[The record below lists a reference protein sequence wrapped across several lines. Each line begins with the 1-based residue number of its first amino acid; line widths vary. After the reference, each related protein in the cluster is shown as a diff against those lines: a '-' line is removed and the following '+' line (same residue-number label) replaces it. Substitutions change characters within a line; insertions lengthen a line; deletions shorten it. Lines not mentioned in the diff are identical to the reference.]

1 MRLPRSRHRNARA
14 ALAALAAGLTAIA
27 SALSC
32 TAPRLTCDDLGT
44 CAPPDAAVTDAID
57 ERAFPSDGSTDE
69 AVDSIACDP
78 TKDPKDDPC
87 VLNNAAGVFV
97 ASPGDGGAPLASADG
112 SMSQP
117 YATIEQA
124 LSQLGNKTRIYVCN
138 GSYNE
143 QVHIATAVRVYGG
156 LSCSSTGNG
165 LVWSYVGGRA
175 QVTSSPSAY
184 ALWVTDVASDS
195 GAAVAVEDMSFTA
208 PSATMP
214 GSSSIAALISSSSVD
229 LLRVTL
235 SAGNGANG
243 AAGADGITD
252 PNYLGLAPAGGS
264 QVWSPGSAGPTPI
277 SGGAGGINPCL
288 HHGASAGGD
297 GGLGCDRSGPGLG
310 TPGSASPPAPAMAA
324 GRDGLPAATV
334 MVTYGGGTAIVSGN
348 DPGADGLPGAGG
360 TAPAMGYGALSPS
373 GWLPTP
379 GGDGDP
385 GNPGQGGAGA
395 TDPFYGTCVPS
406 EADLGGGG
414 GGAGGCGGAFGK
426 GGGGGG
432 ASVALASVGSTVGLQ
447 QCTLAA
453 AAAGTGGPGGAGQDG
468 QAGAAGGDDI
478 SLPSGH
484 ASGAAGGNGAGGAGG
499 AGGTGGISVGI
510 LYLGSTI
517 TSDTATLQ
525 STTYGPRG
533 AAGTGGRGGAHATA
547 GVFAT
552 GMDGN
557 PGSMGTAGTSAS
569 FLKLM

>member
-1 MRLPRSRHRNARA
+1 MMLHGSQRRNAHVAVA
-14 ALAALAAGLTAIA
+14 ALAAALTALAAV
-27 SALSC
+27 LSC
-32 TAPRLTCDDLGT
+32 TGPQLTCDDLGT
-44 CAPPDAAVTDAID
+44 CAPLDASTMDAID
-57 ERAFPSDGSTDE
+57 ERAFRSDARTDV
-69 AVDSIACDP
+69 AIDSIACDP

-112 SMSQP
+112 SMSRP

-143 QVHIATAVRVYGG
+143 QVHISTAVRVYGG

-195 GAAVAVEDMSFTA
+195 GAAVAVEDMSFAA
-208 PSATMP
+208 PSATAP

-243 AAGADGITD
+243 AAGADGTTD

-264 QVWSPGSAGPTPI
+264 QVWSPGPLGPTPI
-277 SGGAGGINPCL
+277 SGGAGGINRCL
-288 HHGASAGGD
+288 HDGASAGGD
-297 GGLGCDRSGPGLG
+297 GGLGCDRSDPGLG
-310 TPGSASPPAPAMAA
+310 TPGTASPPAPATAA

-334 MVTYGGGTAIVSGN
+334 VVTDAGGTVIVSGN

-360 TAPAMGYGALSPS
+360 AAPAMVYGALSPS

-379 GGDGDP
+379 GGDGSP

-395 TDPFYGTCVPS
+395 TDPLYGTCVPS
-406 EADLGGGG
+406 ETDVGGGG

-447 QCTLAA
+447 RCTLAA
-453 AAAGTGGPGGAGQDG
+453 AAGGAGGPGGAGQDG
-468 QAGAAGGDDI
+468 QAGGAGGDDT
-478 SLPSGH
+478 SLSSGH
-484 ASGAAGGNGAGGAGG
+484 ASGAAGGNGAGGSGG

-517 TSDTATLQ
+517 ASDTATLQ
-525 STTYGPRG
+525 STTPGSPG

-547 GVFAT
+547 GVLAT

-557 PGSMGTAGTSAS
+557 PGSMGTAGASAS